1 MEDSCGPR
9 KRIDTTRHT
18 LWMVHVVLTAKRKI
32 PNKSGN
38 NMPPVEAIDDVLAAE
53 AEELDGYFS
62 DAPVRSK
69 WCLLW

>member
-1 MEDSCGPR
+1 
-9 KRIDTTRHT
+9 
-18 LWMVHVVLTAKRKI
+18 MVHVVLTAKRKI